1 MVRKMARGP
10 LSFKQADITRATK
23 AVIAAGVKVARVEVD
38 KAGKIIIIAGEGG
51 SPADDLDAELADF
64 EARHEG

>member
-1 MVRKMARGP
+1 MARGK
-10 LSFKQADITRATK
+10 LTFKKADVTRAVK
-23 AVIAAGVKVARVEVD
+23 AVTAAGVKVARIEVD
-38 KAGKIIIIAGEGG
+38 TTGKIVIIAGNGG